1 MTDRREG
8 NLAKRNLLI
17 AVQARRRPFPPF
29 CAVFARSC
37 TVESPQKSPQNL
49 RVRYRPQPAGRAHKD
64 RALGPYAS
72 AVDLATGFFWWLRT

>member
-49 RVRYRPQPAGRAHKD
+49 RVRYRPRAD
-64 RALGPYAS
+64 IGETLS
-72 AVDLATGFFWWLRT
+72 ARRYLNR

>member
-17 AVQARRRPFPPF
+17 AVQARRPPFFPF
-29 CAVFARSC
+29 CAVFARSR

-49 RVRYRPQPAGRAHKD
+49 RVRFRP
-64 RALGPYAS
+64 
-72 AVDLATGFFWWLRT
+72 AVIRRH